1 MKDKIIEEAPAKINL
16 FLKIINKRSD
26 SYYNIRSGVTFI
38 NLFDQITVKKS
49 SSFQINYIGKFAPKN
64 NMYHDCIIEKL
75 FKYYKI
81 NKPNFH
87 FIINKNIPVQAGL
100 GSASSNAAAMFRL
113 LKKLDIYKE
122 DKIKNSSFLGS
133 DVPLFLKQKDCLI
146 QGTGD
151 IITDKIF
158 PKYYFLLVKPEF
170 NCSTKEMYN
179 KIKIENLDYNSEK
192 DNKEINEF
200 DTGNDFEEIIKS
212 YHKEISAILNILKE
226 LKNVIFTTVTG
237 SGSCCYAAFDKKKD
251 AEIAQIIFNKKF
263 PLLWNYIAEN
273 NF

>member
-1 MKDKIIEEAPAKINL
+1 
-16 FLKIINKRSD
+16 
-26 SYYNIRSGVTFI
+26 
-38 NLFDQITVKKS
+38 
-49 SSFQINYIGKFAPKN
+49 
-64 NMYHDCIIEKL
+64 
-75 FKYYKI
+75 
-81 NKPNFH
+81 
-87 FIINKNIPVQAGL
+87 
-100 GSASSNAAAMFRL
+100 
-113 LKKLDIYKE
+113 
-122 DKIKNSSFLGS
+122 
-133 DVPLFLKQKDCLI
+133 
-146 QGTGD
+146 
-151 IITDKIF
+151 
-158 PKYYFLLVKPEF
+158 
-170 NCSTKEMYN
+170 MYN

-200 DTGNDFEEIIKS
+200 DNGNDFEEIIKS